1 MSNLPKTYDL
11 DFLANHK
18 NQIHQV
24 AEWLNNEWGYLH
36 PNRSYQDLCS
46 QLESIVNIK
55 TPPLHII
62 ALDED
67 KLVGVV
73 ALKLTEMEMFPER
86 EHWLGSLFVAP
97 ENRGQGI
104 ATLLEE
110 EIVRLAN
117 TLSVS
122 ELYLQTEALD
132 GGLYSRLG
140 WKEREK
146 VSDQGIKVLV
156 MEKRL

>member
-1 MSNLPKTYDL
+1 MSNIPRTYVL
-11 DFLANHK
+11 DFLANHR
-18 NQIHQV
+18 NLIPQV
-24 AEWLNNEWGYLH
+24 AEWLDSEWGYLH

-46 QLESIVNIK
+46 QLETSVNTS

-67 KLVGVV
+67 KLVGVA

-110 EIVRLAN
+110 EIIRLAN
-117 TLSVS
+117 TSS
-122 ELYLQTEALD
+122 ISRLYLQTEALD
-132 GGLYSRLG
+132 GGLYSKLG

-156 MEKRL
+156 MEKQL